1 MTKTQIKNALTK
13 AGLLTSETT
22 VYGRGTNFTVETTN
36 ATAAAML
43 EAAGLDVRELRGWQG
58 ESRSWRAFGAG
69 FGSDVASTTRDLIAA
84 NVD

>member
-22 VYGRGTNFTVETTN
+22 IYGRGTNFTVETSN

-43 EAAGLDVRELRGWQG
+43 EGAGLDVRELRGWQG
-58 ESRSWRAFGAG
+58 DPPSWRAFGAD
-69 FGSDVASTTRDLIAA
+69 FGSDVPSTTRDLIAA
-84 NVD
+84 NID